1 MSSFNHKCN
10 SSVAKHMLA
19 NQKVGGSILSQ
30 GEHSFCGPA
39 RIYTSFYREMTRENT
54 SSKHER
60 HTSNGANRTS
70 SLTRV

>member
-1 MSSFNHKCN
+1 MSLYNHKCI

-19 NQKVGGSILSQ
+19 NQKVRGSILPQ
-30 GEHSFCGPA
+30 AVPSFCGPA
-39 RIYTSFYREMTRENT
+39 RIYTSFYREMTREKT

-60 HTSNGANRTS
+60 HTRKGANRIS

>member
-30 GEHSFCGPA
+30 GEHSFLWSCMHLHEFLQRNDKGKHE
-39 RIYTSFYREMTRENT
+39 FKTREA
-54 SSKHER
+54 HEKW
-60 HTSNGANRTS
+60 S
-70 SLTRV
+70 